1 MRYCKGDD
9 SDDDDGDNNNSS
21 NNNNNTND
29 DGVRTVECGKETKI
43 YSNDT

>member
-1 MRYCKGDD
+1 MRYCKSDD

-21 NNNNNTND
+21 NNTND